1 MMLLKRLSIML
12 KYKLPDIT
20 NLATNTTLTA
30 KINEAKSEIPSITSL
45 AIEIEKDK
53 FYCHK
58 SPVPL
63 KKYLYLTRFLL
74 VKKL

>member
-20 NLATNTTLTA
+20 NLATNTT
-30 KINEAKSEIPSITSL
+30 KSEIPSITSL

-74 VKKL
+74 IKKL